1 MSPDTPQTPHP
12 PEAATP
18 VPAPD
23 WDTLLESPAS
33 QALLERLITEA
44 EAEMKEDAPLG
55 RGPGQSDA

>member
-12 PEAATP
+12 PETATP
-18 VPAPD
+18 ATEPD

-44 EAEMKEDAPLG
+44 QAEIESLPAPDQPQPP
-55 RGPGQSDA
+55 R

>member
-12 PEAATP
+12 PEAAIPAT
-18 VPAPD
+18 APD

-44 EAEMKEDAPLG
+44 EAEIDSLPAPD
-55 RGPGQSDA
+55 RPQPPR